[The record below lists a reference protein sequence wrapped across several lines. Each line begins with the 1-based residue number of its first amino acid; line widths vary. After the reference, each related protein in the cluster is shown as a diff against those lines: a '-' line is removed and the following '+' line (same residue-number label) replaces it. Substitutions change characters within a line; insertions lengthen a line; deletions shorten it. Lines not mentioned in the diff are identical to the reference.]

1 MRGRRVREQAQPAA
15 GADYAILVTHQFDAA
30 IAARVRDRVDL
41 VLAGHTHGGQ
51 LNPVLGVVHVSPAR
65 IETPYVDGRYHARS
79 MTSSDGGAA

>member
-1 MRGRRVREQAQPAA
+1 MREQAQPAA

-65 IETPYVDGRYHARS
+65 IETPYVDGRYQLGRTTVIVTA
-79 MTSSDGGAA
+79 GIGCI